1 MRRPV
6 AIDMIVGMDTTGAR
20 HLAARLRAR
29 VPVGTTIVLDA
40 DDKDT
45 GLRAGDR
52 GVIHEITPDGVVVQW
67 ERGFDLRI
75 DPDRVPY
82 HAFEAA

>member
-1 MRRPV
+1 M
-6 AIDMIVGMDTTGAR
+6 GAR

-40 DDKDT
+40 DDQAS

-52 GVIHEITPDGVVVQW
+52 GVVHDITPEGVVVQW
-67 ERGFDLRI
+67 ERGFHLRI
-75 DPDRVPY
+75 DPDHVPY
-82 HAFEAA
+82 HAFDVA